1 MVPRRLIALCC
12 LCFVVTAAPV
22 CAAADFVFTPAIP
35 FANVASMPL
44 FDISR
49 AGERLVAVGE
59 RGLII
64 VSDDDGQNWQQAAVP
79 VSATL
84 TAVSFP
90 TPDKGWAVG
99 HAGTILHS
107 DDGGS
112 SWQLQFDGNAVNEQY
127 LAFTRVERERLQT
140 EVDALQ
146 QSADS
151 ATAEASPSLLKE
163 MERSLEDAVYAEE
176 DAEQAMEGCPPD
188 PFLDVLFVTA
198 DTGFAVGA
206 YGMIYRTEDAGTSWH
221 AGYAGIE
228 NIDRYH
234 YYSLAQTEGGLLYL
248 SGEAGLLYRSTDGG
262 LSWERLESL
271 YDGSLFGLLT
281 QGEHV
286 IAFGLRGNIFRSD
299 DRGYAWSRLDNPAEN
314 GLYGGSI
321 LASGDVLLLGSG
333 GLVLR
338 APSAGGA
345 FRAFNDPTRTTF
357 SAAIGGREGEVLAVG
372 MNGVRP
378 LEMKEL
384 RGDE

>member
-1 MVPRRLIALCC
+1 MVARKLIALCA
-12 LCFVVTAAPV
+12 LCCAVMAPALHAQV
-22 CAAADFVFTPAIP
+22 DFVFTPAIT
-35 FANVASMPL
+35 FADVTTMPL

-64 VSDDDGQNWQQAAVP
+64 VSEDDGQNWRQAAVP

-112 SWQLQFDGNAVNEQY
+112 SWQLQFDGRAVNEQY
-127 LAFTRVERERLQT
+127 LEFTQSERKKLQS
-140 EVDALQ
+140 EMDALQ
-146 QSADS
+146 QSAGS
-151 ATAEASPSLLKE
+151 TAADAPGPLLKK

-176 DAEQAMEGCPPD
+176 DAQLALEGCPAD
-188 PFLDVLFVTA
+188 PFLDVLFVSA

-221 AGYAGIE
+221 AGYSGIE

-234 YYSLAQTEGGLLYL
+234 YYSLAKAAGGLLYL

-271 YDGSLFGLLT
+271 YDGSLFGVVA
-281 QGEHV
+281 QDNYV
-286 IAFGLRGNIFRSD
+286 ITFGLRGNIFRSD
-299 DRGYAWSRLDNPAEN
+299 DRGYAWSRVDNSSEN
-314 GLYGGSI
+314 SLYGGSV
-321 LASGDVLLLGSG
+321 LADDSVILLGSA

-338 APSAGGA
+338 AQNAGA
-345 FRAFNDPTRTTF
+345 TFRPFNDSARTTF
-357 SAAIGGREGEVLAVG
+357 SAAIVGRGGEVLAVG
-372 MNGVRP
+372 MNGLRH
-378 LEMKEL
+378 LDMKDL
-384 RGDE
+384 RGDD

>member
-1 MVPRRLIALCC
+1 MVARKLIALCA
-12 LCFVVTAAPV
+12 LCCAVMAPALHSAV
-22 CAAADFVFTPAIP
+22 DFVFTPAIT
-35 FANVASMPL
+35 FADVTRMHL

-49 AGERLVAVGE
+49 AGERLVAVGA

-64 VSDDDGQNWQQAAVP
+64 VSEDDGQNWRQAAVP

-112 SWQLQFDGNAVNEQY
+112 SWQLQFDGRAVNKQY
-127 LAFTRVERERLQT
+127 LEFTRSERKKLQS
-140 EVDALQ
+140 EMDALQ
-146 QSADS
+146 QSAGSTPAD
-151 ATAEASPSLLKE
+151 ASGLLLKK

-176 DAEQAMEGCPPD
+176 DAQLALEGCPAD
-188 PFLDVLFVTA
+188 PFLDVLFVSA

-221 AGYAGIE
+221 AGYSGIE

-234 YYSLAQTEGGLLYL
+234 YYSLAKAAGGLLYL

-271 YDGSLFGLLT
+271 YDGSLFGVVA
-281 QGEHV
+281 QDDYV

-299 DRGYAWSRLDNPAEN
+299 DRGYAWSRVDNSSEN
-314 GLYGGSI
+314 SLYGGSV
-321 LASGDVLLLGSG
+321 LADDSVLLLGSA

-338 APSAGGA
+338 AQNAGA
-345 FRAFNDPTRTTF
+345 TFRPFNDSGRTTF
-357 SAAIGGREGEVLAVG
+357 SAAIGGRGGEVWAVG
-372 MNGVRP
+372 MNGLRH
-378 LEMKEL
+378 LDMKDL
-384 RGDE
+384 RGDD